1 MAEKTLNTRIQLKYD
16 TYTNWT
22 TNNPALKSGELAIV
36 VVPGETGA
44 VANEP
49 AILAKVGDGT
59 STFNQLSWISA
70 PAADVYSWAKA
81 AQKPTY
87 NANEIADLDSYIQGK
102 VQDTNTQYRLVKV
115 NDYSYKLQ
123 KKDLADADYSDVA
136 GSSFTI
142 PEFDVSTLANSDAAV
157 ANQFV
162 TAVKEANGIV
172 TVERAAITEEAL
184 PTISQGKV
192 DGLTA
197 ALAAKQDTV
206 VWQNG
211 NYDASTNKAVTKAD
225 LDAAVAGLSGAMHF
239 EGTFDALPEANSY
252 DSGDVVVVENKEYV
266 LVVKEGVKSW
276 EEFGNPSNYAI
287 KGSIVNADIAEGA
300 AIAQSKIAGLTE
312 ALDAKADEAVL
323 ANYVTKAEAPG
334 YNDIL
339 TATTAAGTYE
349 TITNVKEVKNDVSE
363 LQAHAL
369 LDTDTFVFNCGDS
382 DF

>member
-22 TNNPALKSGELAIV
+22 TNNPVLKSGELAIV

-87 NANEIADLDSYIQGK
+87 AATEITGLDSYIQGK
-102 VQDTNTQYRLVKV
+102 VQDTNTQYRLVRV
-115 NDYSYKLQ
+115 SDYSYKLQ
-123 KKDLADADYSDVA
+123 KKDLADVDYSDVE

-142 PEFDVSTLANSDAAV
+142 PEFDTSTLANSDAAV

-172 TVERAAITEEAL
+172 TVERAAITEDNL

-192 DGLTA
+192 NGLTA
-197 ALAAKQDTV
+197 SLAAKQDTV

-211 NYDASTNKAVTKAD
+211 NYDAATNKAITKAD
-225 LDAAVAGLSGAMHF
+225 LDAAVADLSGAMHF
-239 EGTFDALPEANSY
+239 EGTFEDLPEANSY
-252 DSGDVVVVENKEYV
+252 NKGDVVVVGNKEYV
-266 LVVKEGVKSW
+266 LVEKDGTKSW

-312 ALDAKADEAVL
+312 ALAAKADEADL

-339 TATTAAGTYE
+339 TATNAAGTYE
-349 TITNVKEVKNDVSE
+349 TITNVDEVRSDVSE

>member
-22 TNNPALKSGELAIV
+22 TNNPVLKSGELAIV
-36 VVPGETGA
+36 VVPAETGA
-44 VANEP
+44 IANEP
-49 AILAKVGDGT
+49 AVLAKVGDGT

-87 NANEIADLDSYIQGK
+87 NATEIADLDSYIQGK
-102 VQDTNTQYRLVKV
+102 VQDTNTQYRLVRV
-115 NDYSYKLQ
+115 SDYSYKLQ

-142 PEFDVSTLANSDAAV
+142 PEFDPSTLANSDAAV

-211 NYDASTNKAVTKAD
+211 NYDAATNKAVTKAD

-239 EGTFDALPEANSY
+239 EGTFKALPEANNY

-300 AIAQSKIAGLTE
+300 AIAQSKIAGLTD
-312 ALDAKADEAVL
+312 ALGAKADAADL
-323 ANYVTKAEAPG
+323 ADYVTKAEAPG

-349 TITNVKEVKNDVSE
+349 TITNVKEVKSDVSE